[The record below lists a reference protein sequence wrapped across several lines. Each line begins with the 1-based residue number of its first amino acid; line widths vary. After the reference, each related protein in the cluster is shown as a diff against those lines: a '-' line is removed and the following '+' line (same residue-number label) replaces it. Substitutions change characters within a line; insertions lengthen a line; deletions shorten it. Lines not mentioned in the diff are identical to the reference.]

1 MYRFQVRANTQPG
14 EYIAIVGSVPKLGMW
29 SPQGALPLST
39 DADRYPL
46 WTIELDPSHLISA
59 ENRLE
64 YQYLHV
70 KPGAKTEWESHL
82 KNRSVPIEPTPE
94 MLVIDNGYWGTIEP
108 YCYGYYEQGTQP
120 LILPQGPQGLK
131 VVIVGSSVAAG
142 CSSWKLRG
150 WSWLLQ
156 QELHRRFGHQV
167 LNHAKLGANVTNIID
182 WFDDLVRHH
191 RPDIV
196 IIALSLGNEGLA
208 SVPAH
213 EYKAVQRRFES
224 GLQKLLD
231 MTRSI
236 GALPMLGGVYP
247 NGHYNKDHYAILLE
261 THHRMMCWEVP
272 VFNWLSALDNGQGR
286 WKTGIAFDHAHPNTE
301 GHRLMFA
308 AIPLEL
314 FNLDRAQLEQQ
325 RQKLHQ
331 PPEVTVF
338 NDPNGFH
345 VLVNPKNKSLRII
358 NPTRHP
364 YIISPA
370 WQDLQEALKTK
381 AKLLP
386 GIYTTKQND
395 RSLSFFVKGDQTI
408 ENLVEIPPGSDVEY
422 HATFHLFSPK
432 TCQILFYDGQIGLL
446 KEDDQR
452 LRVLNETNHEYNIH
466 PMWKEV
472 RSALKGMPPGVY
484 KDAADPEREFGTMMI
499 GKDGLESRIKAPP
512 KSSLTFTYR
521 SDLAAISRVGIIPLG
536 DRCAV
541 RMLLYK
547 LELDGPAYPFDL
559 TRTTLLSDVA
569 DIIENRFHDMW
580 NPHYLRYNPHE
591 KRMYHTKWTG
601 LSFAHEVEDSDQ
613 NMYPVF
619 ERMKIRYTN
628 RSERFWYTLKHA
640 NELLFI
646 RTGVADRNSII
657 DIVEKLERLCA
668 GKPFRFMLISLQDGR
683 DIADIPHVLHY
694 CFDFNPD
701 RMYQDEGYWMECART
716 MGSILNSLGVSSKNL
731 FWCPPNASV
740 S

>member
-1 MYRFQVRANTQPG
+1 MKTIG
-14 EYIAIVGSVPKLGMW
+14 IVK
-29 SPQGALPLST
+29 
-39 DADRYPL
+39 
-46 WTIELDPSHLISA
+46 
-59 ENRLE
+59 
-64 YQYLHV
+64 
-70 KPGAKTEWESHL
+70 
-82 KNRSVPIEPTPE
+82 
-94 MLVIDNGYWGTIEP
+94 
-108 YCYGYYEQGTQP
+108 
-120 LILPQGPQGLK
+120 
-131 VVIVGSSVAAG
+131 
-142 CSSWKLRG
+142 
-150 WSWLLQ
+150 
-156 QELHRRFGHQV
+156 
-167 LNHAKLGANVTNIID
+167 
-182 WFDDLVRHH
+182 
-191 RPDIV
+191 
-196 IIALSLGNEGLA
+196 
-208 SVPAH
+208 
-213 EYKAVQRRFES
+213 
-224 GLQKLLD
+224 
-231 MTRSI
+231 
-236 GALPMLGGVYP
+236 
-247 NGHYNKDHYAILLE
+247 
-261 THHRMMCWEVP
+261 
-272 VFNWLSALDNGQGR
+272 
-286 WKTGIAFDHAHPNTE
+286 
-301 GHRLMFA
+301 
-308 AIPLEL
+308 
-314 FNLDRAQLEQQ
+314 
-325 RQKLHQ
+325 
-331 PPEVTVF
+331 
-338 NDPNGFH
+338 
-345 VLVNPKNKSLRII
+345 
-358 NPTRHP
+358 
-364 YIISPA
+364 
-370 WQDLQEALKTK
+370 
-381 AKLLP
+381 
-386 GIYTTKQND
+386 
-395 RSLSFFVKGDQTI
+395 
-408 ENLVEIPPGSDVEY
+408 
-422 HATFHLFSPK
+422 
-432 TCQILFYDGQIGLL
+432 DGQ
-446 KEDDQR
+446 
-452 LRVLNETNHEYNIH
+452 
-466 PMWKEV
+466 
-472 RSALKGMPPGVY
+472 
-484 KDAADPEREFGTMMI
+484 
-499 GKDGLESRIKAPP
+499 ESRIKAPP